1 MRPIFLPGKEG
12 FAHVS
17 YRVMSSSEP
26 DAAAD
31 GGQRTVAEQIKYA
44 RSDATRAER
53 LAVPANDAIFQSYN
67 SERAKL
73 ERENEWAK

>member
-1 MRPIFLPGKEG
+1 M
-12 FAHVS
+12 A
-17 YRVMSSSEP
+17 SSEP
-26 DAAAD
+26 DAAA

-44 RSDATRAER
+44 RSDETRAER
-53 LAVPANDAIFQSYN
+53 LAVPANEAIFQSYN